1 MQIRAKNMKKYER
14 KVLHYYY
21 TYCAAILYNIMI
33 FVIRRIYGEDEDCQ
47 VQHFSTNCCL
57 ICMYVIEMFR
67 ILRLFWKINFPRNA
81 ICLFYN
87 YIYIYIKKGNIVYQK
102 FPQLKRVT
110 VSVKSGDLQ
119 RQGVCRVLHSV
130 LHSRG
135 SACCLPAKGRCL
147 QERIRGP
154 EVVGS
159 TAPAITQTCMA
170 IPISS
175 STRDR
180 VGNQRVCMCV
190 LTYTQTPYFFSD
202 IPLSLAHTRWK
213 YVEYNFSYEH
223 FLGSMKRASVTF
235 DNFQASSW
243 TK

>member
-1 MQIRAKNMKKYER
+1 M
-14 KVLHYYY
+14 
-21 TYCAAILYNIMI
+21 CAIK
-33 FVIRRIYGEDEDCQ
+33 
-47 VQHFSTNCCL
+47 
-57 ICMYVIEMFR
+57 MFR
-67 ILRLFWKINFPRNA
+67 ILHFSFRRINFPRNA
-81 ICLFYN
+81 CFIDFHV
-87 YIYIYIKKGNIVYQK
+87 KKKKKKKWTISCIRNLEFFLGTTSWNALP
-102 FPQLKRVT
+102 FQLK
-110 VSVKSGDLQ
+110 GDLQ

-180 VGNQRVCMCV
+180 VGNQRVCVCVCV
-190 LTYTQTPYFFSD
+190 LTCT
-202 IPLSLAHTRWK
+202 HTRHTSSP
-213 YVEYNFSYEH
+213 V
-223 FLGSMKRASVTF
+223 FL
-235 DNFQASSW
+235 
-243 TK
+243 